1 MGRDLEATIIIMV
14 RQVRTCS
21 VNGRVFQHR
30 VVSGKYVDV
39 QTSLAGPR
47 IRVWTHLAVLRRG
60 IPEAREKGFIVT
72 NMITVMRVRTRS
84 VNGRVFQ
91 HRVVSG
97 KYIDDQT
104 SLDGPHKSVWTHLAV
119 LRRDISEA

>member
-1 MGRDLEATIIIMV
+1 MYSRVDSFGGAQMG
-14 RQVRTCS
+14 
-21 VNGRVFQHR
+21 H
-30 VVSGKYVDV
+30 
-39 QTSLAGPR
+39 PR
-47 IRVWTHLAVLRRG
+47 
-60 IPEAREKGFIVT
+60 EAREKGFIVT

-119 LRRDISEA
+119 LRRDIS